1 MVPGF
6 SYGNA
11 CCGNE
16 NVRMIQDQVFLKV
29 QNPMRSPKVL
39 FLLQKAELRKAVAPL
54 ESKKTLENSGGKL
67 PKFTCP
73 AQLVNLLRNRY
84 RTLSAVQHVNK
95 KQYVTTESIPK
106 Y

>member
-1 MVPGF
+1 MIAVKKKSPFF
-6 SYGNA
+6 SLP
-11 CCGNE
+11 
-16 NVRMIQDQVFLKV
+16 F
-29 QNPMRSPKVL
+29 SL
-39 FLLQKAELRKAVAPL
+39 FFFFFELRKAVAPL

-84 RTLSAVQHVNK
+84 RTLSAVQNVNK